1 MRSNLSIQQAIKWI
15 LIFLGVLAV
24 VALTLPLLG
33 VAAFAVRIMVMV
45 AVPVGIVALVV
56 SPRLRDWLSL
66 EGERGALG
74 SYFGLRVP
82 EGVMLHPAHSWAG
95 VDSTSNVTVGA
106 DDLAQR
112 ALGTVE
118 TIRLPEAGESVRQGD
133 VLFEIAHQGRTID
146 VRSPV
151 SGVVASTNSRLADD
165 PGLLNESPYD
175 VGWAVKIS
183 PSNLEDDAKHLHSHQ
198 RARVWFR
205 NEVDRLMEA
214 VMPNSL
220 GTSLA
225 HDGGTLVG
233 DFHDVIDDATWSR
246 VSQMFFGE

>member
-1 MRSNLSIQQAIKWI
+1 MRPKLSVLQAVKWI
-15 LIFLGVLAV
+15 LIFLGVLAA

-66 EGERGALG
+66 EGERGGMG

-112 ALGTVE
+112 TLGTVD
-118 TIRLPEAGESVRQGD
+118 TIRLPKTGESVQQGA
-133 VLFEIAHQGRTID
+133 VLFEIAHQERTIE
-146 VRSPV
+146 VRSPI
-151 SGVVASTNSRLADD
+151 SGVVVSTNGRLADD

-175 VGWAVKIS
+175 VGWAVKIT
-183 PSNLEDDAKHLHSHQ
+183 PSNLEDETKHLFSRQ

-205 NEVDRLMEA
+205 NEVDRLMNA

-233 DFHDVIDDATWSR
+233 DFHDAIDDATWHR
-246 VSQMFFGE
+246 VNTTFFGS